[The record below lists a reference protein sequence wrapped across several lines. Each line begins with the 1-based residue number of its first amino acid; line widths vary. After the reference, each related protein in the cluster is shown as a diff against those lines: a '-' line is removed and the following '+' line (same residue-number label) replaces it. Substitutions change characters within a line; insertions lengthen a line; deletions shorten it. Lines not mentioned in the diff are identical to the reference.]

1 MTVDATDVVVSAIG
15 TAGLV
20 LGPIMLLVVQRRLG
34 RIESKR
40 DEHGAVLE
48 EVREQVSN
56 DHDTN
61 LRHDVD
67 DLRRAVDQLD
77 ANLSDG
83 GRLIGRLSRDV
94 RTALDRIGSHDAA
107 SALIVGALR
116 DADDQLRDALEELR
130 AELRQHHP

>member
-1 MTVDATDVVVSAIG
+1 MIDATDVVVAAIG
-15 TAGLV
+15 AAGLV
-20 LGPIMLLVVQRRLG
+20 LGPIMLLLVQRRLG
-34 RIESKR
+34 RIETQR
-40 DEHGAVLE
+40 DEHGAVLA

-94 RTALDRIGSHDAA
+94 RTALDKIGSHDAA
-107 SALIVGALR
+107 SALIVSALR
-116 DADDQLRDALEELR
+116 DADDQLRTALEELQQ
-130 AELRQHHP
+130 ELRAHHP